1 MKNEEASRDFFFIL
15 RSNLEPRTSHAFI
28 IIAVIALLAFSK
40 PLLRREVPTLRD
52 HFDYFQPLRWFTAE
66 ELRHGRLPLWNA
78 YSASGEP
85 WLANPQT
92 AVFYPPAWLF
102 VALPFATAYTLFLA
116 LHVMLAGWGALLLFN
131 RFASQGAALA
141 AALALMFCGPTM
153 SLLDI
158 NDNLATF
165 AWIPLVLWCALAK
178 VRPQWS
184 ALAIAMSF
192 LAGEP
197 FFAAVGALAF
207 ALIHRRDAIN
217 VALTSIG
224 FSAIQL
230 FPFLEYVRDSDR
242 AAGIP
247 SHQLLRD
254 SMPLRDW
261 LGLASPV
268 DLGATQHFIPVVYV
282 GLATVVL
289 AIIGLAARSSQL
301 AVRICAA
308 VILLCMLIAA
318 GAYFAPTA
326 ALLTHLPVVI
336 LRYPA
341 RVVPLAALAIFAL
354 AAMGIDRAVRPRW
367 ILAVAAVMCVDVL
380 LRTLPLLE
388 SAPFDP
394 HPVPYDR
401 AVGRDAKLIRVG
413 FEQAKNLDRRAWI
426 GGYLNLYDRRFDAW
440 TAAPL
445 ASAAYTRAYEAAT
458 SPPRM
463 DLINA
468 MSCGYVLTAPAGKVM
483 VRRNPR
489 ALPMTVLRAVDGRL
503 APARWLAFTSS
514 AMYVGVDAPFDGTLV
529 VTQQFA
535 PGWIVT
541 IDGQDAEAFRDGVFR
556 ALRVKRGHHE
566 IVWRY
571 RPLSLIVGACVTLLT
586 LLRLLLSIIFVKSS
600 RVKNFFLRHSN
611 LRGIFDW
618 REV

>member
-1 MKNEEASRDFFFIL
+1 MSGEPPASSRNAQLATRNAFFV
-15 RSNLEPRTSHAFI
+15 
-28 IIAVIALLAFSK
+28 IAIVALLAFGK
-40 PLLRREVPTLRD
+40 PLLRREVPMLRD

-102 VALPFATAYTLFLA
+102 VVLPFATAYTLFLA

-131 RFASQGAALA
+131 RFASPGAALA
-141 AALALMFCGPTM
+141 AALALMFGGPTM

-165 AWIPLVLWCALAK
+165 AWMPLVLWCALAR

-197 FFAAVGALAF
+197 FFAALGALAF
-207 ALIHRRDAIN
+207 AVIRRRSTIN

-224 FSAIQL
+224 FTAVQL

-247 SHQLLRD
+247 RHQLLRD

-261 LGLASPV
+261 LGLAAPF
-268 DLGATQHFIPVVYV
+268 DIGASQHFIPVVYV
-282 GLATVVL
+282 GLGTVVL
-289 AIIGLAARSSQL
+289 AVIGLAARSAQR
-301 AVRICAA
+301 AARVCAA
-308 VILLCMLIAA
+308 VILLCILVAA

-326 ALLTHLPVVI
+326 ALLTHLPLAI
-336 LRYPA
+336 FRYPA
-341 RVVPLAALAIFAL
+341 RVVPLAALAICAL

-367 ILAVAAVMCVDVL
+367 IVAVAAVMCADVL
-380 LRTLPLLE
+380 LRTLPLLA

-401 AVGRDAKLIRVG
+401 AVGRDAKLIRIG
-413 FEQAKNLDRRAWI
+413 FEEAKDVDRRAWI
-426 GGYLNLYDRRFDAW
+426 AGYLNLYDRRFDAW

-445 ASAAYTRAYEAAT
+445 ASAAYARAYESTAQ
-458 SPPRM
+458 PPRM

-468 MSCGYVLTAPAGKVM
+468 MSCGYVVSASGEKVI

-489 ALPMTVLRAVDGRL
+489 ALPMTYLRAADGRI
-503 APARWLAFTSS
+503 APATWLAFTSS
-514 AMYVGVDAPFDGTLV
+514 AMYVGVDAPFDATLV
-529 VTQQFA
+529 VTQQSA
-535 PGWIVT
+535 PGWRAA
-541 IDGQDAEAFRDGVFR
+541 IDGQDAETFRDGVFR
-556 ALRVKRGHHE
+556 AVRVGPGHHE
-566 IVWRY
+566 VVWRY
-571 RPLSLIVGACVTLLT
+571 RPRSLLVGACVTLLT
-586 LLRLLLSIIFVKSS
+586 SLRLLLSIVFVKSS
-600 RVKNFFLRHSN
+600 RAKIFFLRHAN

>member
-1 MKNEEASRDFFFIL
+1 MSR
-15 RSNLEPRTSHAFI
+15 RRAFVV
-28 IIAVIALLAFSK
+28 IAVVALLAFSK
-40 PLLRREVPTLRD
+40 PLLRGEVPTLRD

-141 AALALMFCGPTM
+141 AALALMFCGPTT

-178 VRPQWS
+178 IRPQWS
-184 ALAIAMSF
+184 ALAIAVSF

-207 ALIHRRDAIN
+207 ALIRRRDAIN

-247 SHQLLRD
+247 RNQLLRD

-261 LGLASPV
+261 LGLLSPV
-268 DLGATQHFIPVVYV
+268 DLDATQHFIPVVYM
-282 GLATVVL
+282 GLVTVVL
-289 AIIGLAARSSQL
+289 ALLAFVPHVGRASARHDGLEPVLHWA
-301 AVRICAA
+301 CAA
-308 VILLCMLIAA
+308 VILLCILIAA
-318 GAYFAPTA
+318 GAFFAPTA
-326 ALLTHLPVVI
+326 ALLTNLPVAI
-336 LRYPA
+336 FRYPA
-341 RVVPLAALAIFAL
+341 RVVPLAALAICAL

-367 ILAVAAVMCVDVL
+367 IVAVAAVMCADVL
-380 LRTLPLLE
+380 LRTLPLLA
-388 SAPFDP
+388 SAPFDA

-401 AVGRDAKLIRVG
+401 AVGRDAKLIRIG
-413 FEQAKNLDRRAWI
+413 FEQAKDVDRRAWI
-426 GGYLNLYDRRFDAW
+426 AGYLNLYDRRFDAW

-445 ASAAYTRAYEAAT
+445 ASAAYTRAYQAAAH
-458 SPPRM
+458 PPRT

-468 MSCGYVLTAPAGKVM
+468 MSCGYVLSARGGKVM
-483 VRRNPR
+483 AQRNPR
-489 ALPMTVLRAVDGRL
+489 ALPMTYLRAADGRM
-503 APARWLAFTSS
+503 APATWLAFTSS
-514 AMYVGVDAPFDGTLV
+514 AMYVGVDAPFDATLV

-535 PGWIVT
+535 PGWRAA
-541 IDGQDAEAFRDGVFR
+541 IDGDDSETFRDGVFR
-556 ALRVKRGHHE
+556 AVRVTRGHHE
-566 IVWRY
+566 VAWRY
-571 RPLSLIVGACVTLLT
+571 RPLSLIVGVCVTLLT
-586 LLRLLLSIIFVKSS
+586 LLRLLLSIVFVKSA
-600 RVKNFFLRHSN
+600 RAKFFFLRHSN

-618 REV
+618 

>member
-1 MKNEEASRDFFFIL
+1 MKNEEAARDFLLL
-15 RSNLEPRTSHAFI
+15 RSNLEPRPSHAFVL
-28 IIAVIALLAFSK
+28 IAIVALLTFSK
-40 PLLRREVPTLRD
+40 PLLKYEVPILRD
-52 HFDYFQPLRWFTAE
+52 HFDYFQPLRWFTAQ

-116 LHVMLAGWGALLLFN
+116 LHVMLAGWGAFLLFS
-131 RFASQGAALA
+131 RVASQGAALA
-141 AALALMFCGPTM
+141 AALALMLGGPTM
-153 SLLDI
+153 SLLDV
-158 NDNLATF
+158 NNNLAGF

-197 FFAAVGALAF
+197 FFAAAGALAF
-207 ALIHRRDAIN
+207 ALIRRRDALN

-224 FSAIQL
+224 FCAVQL

-247 SHQLLRD
+247 RQQLLRD

-261 LGLASPV
+261 LGLLSPV

-282 GLATVVL
+282 GLVTAVL
-289 AIIGLAARSSQL
+289 AAIGLAARHSQS
-301 AVRICAA
+301 AARISAA
-308 VILLCMLIAA
+308 VILLCIVIAA

-326 ALLTHLPVVI
+326 ALLTHLPVAI
-336 LRYPA
+336 FRYPA
-341 RVVPLAALAIFAL
+341 RVVPLAALAICAL

-367 ILAVAAVMCVDVL
+367 VIAVAAVMCADVL
-380 LRTLPLLE
+380 FRTLPLLA

-394 HPVPYDR
+394 HPVPYSR
-401 AVGRDAKLIRVG
+401 AVGRDAKLIRIG
-413 FEQAKNLDRRAWI
+413 FEQATNLDRRAWI
-426 GGYLNLYDRRFDAW
+426 AGYLNLYDRRFDAW

-445 ASAAYTRAYEAAT
+445 ASAAYTRLYEAAML
-458 SPPRM
+458 PPRM

-468 MSCGYVLTAPAGKVM
+468 MSCGYVLTEPEGKVM

-489 ALPMTVLRAVDGRL
+489 ALPMAVLRGADGGL
-503 APARWLAFTSS
+503 APATWLAFTTS
-514 AMYVGVDAPFDGTLV
+514 AMYVGADAPFDATLI

-535 PGWIVT
+535 PGWRAT
-541 IDGQDAEAFRDGVFR
+541 IDGEDAETFRDGVFR

-571 RPLSLIVGACVTLLT
+571 RPLSLMVGACVTLLA
-586 LLRLLLSIIFVKSS
+586 LLRLLLSIVFVKSS
-600 RVKNFFLRHSN
+600 RAENFFLR
-611 LRGIFDW
+611 L
-618 REV
+618 

>member
-1 MKNEEASRDFFFIL
+1 MKNEEASRGFLLL
-15 RSNLEPRTSHAFI
+15 RSNFELRASHAFLLL
-28 IIAVIALLAFSK
+28 ALVALLAFTK
-40 PLLRREVPTLRD
+40 PLLKYEVPILRD
-52 HFDYFQPLRWFTAE
+52 HFDYFQPLRWYTAQ

-92 AVFYPPAWLF
+92 AIFYPPAWLF

-116 LHVMLAGWGALLLFN
+116 LHVMLAGSGAFLLFN

-141 AALALMFCGPTM
+141 AALALMFCGPVM

-158 NDNLATF
+158 NNNLASF
-165 AWIPLVLWCALAK
+165 AWIPLVLWCAVAK
-178 VRPQWS
+178 IRPQFS
-184 ALAIAMSF
+184 ALVIAMSF

-207 ALIHRRDAIN
+207 ALIRRRDTIN

-224 FSAIQL
+224 FCAVQL

-242 AAGIP
+242 AAGLP
-247 SHQLLRD
+247 RQQLLRD

-261 LGLASPV
+261 LGLLSPI

-282 GLATVVL
+282 GLVTVVL
-289 AIIGLAARSSQL
+289 AVIGLAARRAPL
-301 AVRICAA
+301 AARWCAA
-308 VILLCMLIAA
+308 IILLCVLIAA

-326 ALLTHLPVVI
+326 ALLTHLPVAI
-336 LRYPA
+336 FRYPA
-341 RVVPLAALAIFAL
+341 RVVPLAALAICTL

-367 ILAVAAVMCVDVL
+367 IPLVAALMCADVL
-380 LRTLPLLE
+380 LRTLPLLA

-401 AVGRDAKLIRVG
+401 AVGRDAKIIRVG
-413 FEQAKNLDRRAWI
+413 LEQAKDIDGRAWI
-426 GGYLNLYDRRFDAW
+426 AGYLNLYDRRFDAW

-445 ASAAYTRAYEAAT
+445 ASAAYTRAYEAAM

-463 DLINA
+463 DRINA
-468 MSCGYVLTAPAGKVM
+468 MSCGYVLTAPTGKVM
-483 VRRNPR
+483 VRRNLR
-489 ALPMTVLRAVDGRL
+489 ALPMSILRAADGRM
-503 APARWLAFTSS
+503 APATWLAFTSS
-514 AMYVGVDAPFDGTLV
+514 AMYVGVDAPFDATLI

-535 PGWIVT
+535 PGWRAT
-541 IDGQDAEAFRDGVFR
+541 IDGEDAETFRDGVFR

-566 IVWRY
+566 IAWRY
-571 RPLSLIVGACVTLLT
+571 RPLSLIVGACVTLLA
-586 LLRLLLSIIFVKSS
+586 LLRLLLSMIFVKSS
-600 RVKNFFLRHSN
+600 RQEKNFSASLKFAWL
-611 LRGIFDW
+611 F
-618 REV
+618 

>member
-1 MKNEEASRDFFFIL
+1 MNIQHSTFSIQHSRLPFL
-15 RSNLEPRTSHAFI
+15 V
-28 IIAVIALLAFSK
+28 VIALVALLTFSK
-40 PLLRREVPTLRD
+40 PLLKYELPILRD

-116 LHVMLAGWGALLLFN
+116 LHVTLAGWGAFLLFN

-158 NDNLATF
+158 NNNLASF
-165 AWIPLVLWCALAK
+165 AWIPLVLWCAVAK

-184 ALAIAMSF
+184 ALAIAVSF

-207 ALIHRRDAIN
+207 ALIRRRDAIN

-224 FSAIQL
+224 FCAFQL
-230 FPFLEYVRDSDR
+230 FPFLAYVRDSDR

-247 SHQLLRD
+247 RSQLLRD

-261 LGLASPV
+261 LGVLSPV

-282 GLATVVL
+282 GLVTVVL
-289 AIIGLAARSSQL
+289 AAIGLAARHSQS
-301 AVRICAA
+301 AA
-308 VILLCMLIAA
+308 RVSAAAILLCVLIAA

-326 ALLTHLPVVI
+326 VLLTHLPVAI
-336 LRYPA
+336 FRYPA
-341 RVVPLAALAIFAL
+341 RVVPLAALAICAL

-367 ILAVAAVMCVDVL
+367 ISLVAAVMCADVL
-380 LRTLPLLE
+380 LRTLPLLA

-413 FEQAKNLDRRAWI
+413 FEARGVDRRAWI
-426 GGYLNLYDRRFDAW
+426 AGYLNLYDRRFDAW

-445 ASAAYTRAYEAAT
+445 VSAAYTRAYEAAM

-463 DLINA
+463 NLINA

-483 VRRNPR
+483 VRRNLR
-489 ALPMTVLRAVDGRL
+489 ALPMTVLRAADGRM
-503 APARWLAFTSS
+503 APATWLAFTSS
-514 AMYVGVDAPFDGTLV
+514 ALYVGVDAPFDATLI

-535 PGWIVT
+535 PGWRAT
-541 IDGQDAEAFRDGVFR
+541 IDGEDAETFRDGVFR
-556 ALRVKRGHHE
+556 ALRVTRGHHE

-571 RPLSLIVGACVTLLT
+571 RPVSLIVGVCVTLLA
-586 LLRLLLSIIFVKSS
+586 LLRLLLSIVFVKSS
-600 RVKNFFLRHSN
+600 RAEKFFLRHSN
-611 LRGIFDW
+611 LRGVFDW

>member
-1 MKNEEASRDFFFIL
+1 MNR
-15 RSNLEPRTSHAFI
+15 RRAFVV
-28 IIAVIALLAFSK
+28 IAVVALLAFSK
-40 PLLRREVPTLRD
+40 PLLRGEVPTLRD

-92 AVFYPPAWLF
+92 AVFYPLAWLF

-197 FFAAVGALAF
+197 FFAAVSALAF
-207 ALIHRRDAIN
+207 ALIRRRDAIN

-247 SHQLLRD
+247 RHQLLRD

-261 LGLASPV
+261 LGLLSPV
-268 DLGATQHFIPVVYV
+268 DLDATQHFIPVVYV
-282 GLATVVL
+282 GLVTVVL
-289 AIIGLAARSSQL
+289 AVIGLATRNSQV
-301 AVRICAA
+301 AVRMCAA
-308 VILLCMLIAA
+308 VILLCILIAA
-318 GAYFAPTA
+318 GAFFAPTA
-326 ALLTHLPVVI
+326 SLLTNLPVAI
-336 LRYPA
+336 FRYPA
-341 RVVPLAALAIFAL
+341 RVVPLAALAICAL

-367 ILAVAAVMCVDVL
+367 IVAVAAVMCADVL
-380 LRTLPLLE
+380 LRTLPLLA
-388 SAPFDP
+388 SAPFDA

-401 AVGRDAKLIRVG
+401 AVGRDAKLIRIG
-413 FEQAKNLDRRAWI
+413 FEQAKDVDRRAWI
-426 GGYLNLYDRRFDAW
+426 AGYLNLYDRRFDAW

-445 ASAAYTRAYEAAT
+445 ASAAYTRAYQAAAH
-458 SPPRM
+458 PPRT

-468 MSCGYVLTAPAGKVM
+468 MSCGYVLSARGGKVM
-483 VRRNPR
+483 AQRNPR
-489 ALPMTVLRAVDGRL
+489 ALPMTYLRAADGRM
-503 APARWLAFTSS
+503 APATWLAFTSS
-514 AMYVGVDAPFDGTLV
+514 AMYVGVDAPFDATLV

-535 PGWIVT
+535 PGWRAA
-541 IDGQDAEAFRDGVFR
+541 IDGDDSETFRDGVFR
-556 ALRVKRGHHE
+556 AVRVTRGHHE
-566 IVWRY
+566 VAWRY
-571 RPLSLIVGACVTLLT
+571 RPRSLVVGACVTLIT

-600 RVKNFFLRHSN
+600 RVKIFFLRHSN
-611 LRGIFDW
+611 LRGVFDW
-618 REV
+618 RQV